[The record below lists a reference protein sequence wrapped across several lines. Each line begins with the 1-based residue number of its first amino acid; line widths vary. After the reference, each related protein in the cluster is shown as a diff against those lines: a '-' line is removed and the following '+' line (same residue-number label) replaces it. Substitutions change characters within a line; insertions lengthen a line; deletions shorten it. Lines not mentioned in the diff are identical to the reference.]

1 MRQSNRAVCNRRGVT
16 QADATPWFDEVMKKS
31 AVVWVGVEHRTQPMA
46 MWLAWVDGR
55 VYLLTGAAEQPDPGL
70 VAGAYATVTAR
81 SKDNQHRV
89 MTWVAAISV
98 VSPADA
104 DWDGATAELV
114 KRRLNLRE
122 RATAAERW
130 AAGAATVWR
139 LTPTGELV
147 ESPGRF
153 RTDATFVEPIASP
166 ATTSGRRPAVIG
178 PRGGRGAP
186 LSDRP

>member
-1 MRQSNRAVCNRRGVT
+1 MRQSNRDLCNGRQVT
-16 QADATPWFDEVMKKS
+16 QADAAPWFDEVMKKS
-31 AVVWVGVEHRTQPMA
+31 AVVWIGVEHRTQAMA

-55 VYLLTGAAEQPDPGL
+55 VYLLTGGAEQPDPGL
-70 VAGAYATVTAR
+70 VPGAYATVTAR
-81 SKDNQHRV
+81 SKENQHRV
-89 MTWVAAISV
+89 MTWVAETSV
-98 VSPADA
+98 VTPADA
-104 DWDGATAELV
+104 DWDDATGELV

-122 RATAAERW
+122 STTAVERW
-130 AAGAATVWR
+130 AAGAAVVWR

-147 ESPGRF
+147 ESPGHF